1 MNFCLGCDFL
11 GVNIKLGNRIK
22 KIRLSLGKTQGEFGL
37 LFNPPAPKSAVSR
50 WEHGGSPNKKR
61 LREIAEIGHVPVSY
75 LTGTDKLVQSLNESV
90 DKIVGAEEQKSLARY
105 SQILQTC
112 LEVFNE
118 KDRKHLE
125 ELQKKLQ
132 NKSDNTEKF
141 QEFEYLISEL
151 LGVFLYTEADNNK
164 QAKKAKEA
172 YNSVKNIIETAT
184 DNLPEFNVS
193 PISPKK

>member
-1 MNFCLGCDFL
+1 M

-125 ELQKKLQ
+125 ELQ
-132 NKSDNTEKF
+132 NKIKDTEEL
-141 QEFEYLISEL
+141 QEFEYLVAEL
-151 LGVFLYTEADNNK
+151 LGAFLYAKGGNNK
-164 QAKKAKEA
+164 KAEKYYSNAKKQ
-172 YNSVKNIIETAT
+172 IEHIAG
-184 DNLPEFNVS
+184 DLPEFNIPS
-193 PISPKK
+193 ISPKK